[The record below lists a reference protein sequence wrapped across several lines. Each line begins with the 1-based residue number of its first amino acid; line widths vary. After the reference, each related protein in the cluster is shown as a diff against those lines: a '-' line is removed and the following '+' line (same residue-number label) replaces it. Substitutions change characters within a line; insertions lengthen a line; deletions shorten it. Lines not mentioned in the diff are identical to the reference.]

1 MAVNLEQLE
10 AFLVEADL
18 KYRLEDAGHLLT
30 GFATQ
35 AYENEDGRRGIAVAV
50 MLSDDGRVLEFTAP
64 RLYDSRRCRAP
75 EKLFESL
82 LAIAMRTQLVRFELD
97 PEDGEIRCTVS
108 YPVEDGGLTR
118 RQFMRLL
125 EAVPRAIDRWHPVI
139 RLAADQGVVDLSA
152 GLVRAGKSDRS
163 A

>member
-35 AYENEDGRRGIAVAV
+35 SYENEDGRCGVAVAV
-50 MLSDDGRVLEFTAP
+50 MLSDEGRVLEITAP
-64 RLYDSRRCRAP
+64 RLYDSRRVRAP
-75 EKLFESL
+75 EKLFQAL
-82 LAIAMRTQLVRFELD
+82 LAITMRTQFVRFEHD

-108 YPVEDGGLTR
+108 YPVEDGGLTHL
-118 RQFMRLL
+118 QFMRLL
-125 EAVPRAIDRWHPVI
+125 ESIPRAIDRWHPVI
-139 RLAADQGVVDLSA
+139 RLAADRGVVDLSA
-152 GLVRAGKSDRS
+152 GLEGAVKPDRS

>member
-18 KYRLEDAGHLLT
+18 KYRLEDEGHLLT
-30 GFATQ
+30 GFTTQ

-50 MLSDDGRVLEFTAP
+50 MLSADGRVLEFTAP
-64 RLYDSRRCRAP
+64 RLYDSRRCHAP
-75 EKLFESL
+75 EKFFEVL

-97 PEDGEIRCTVS
+97 PADGEIRCTVT

-139 RLAADQGVVDLSA
+139 RLAADRGVIDLSA
-152 GLVRAGKSDRS
+152 GLEQAGKSDRS